1 MVIFHSYVSLPE
13 GIPFDVPNPLLKVD
27 MLCFQNAINA
37 CVFVGP
43 FQERLAVF
51 CAVKISSPWVRRLSI
66 LNTHVEQ
73 WPKPTNLTCV
83 FRKTGDFPTFMWVFW
98 RVEASRENLL
108 FFFRNPFSWDAK
120 LHKLPMHFPY
130 MRKESRKPRWA
141 RRSCIQHICA
151 SASWAYVFFANHP

>member
-1 MVIFHSYVSLPE
+1 
-13 GIPFDVPNPLLKVD
+13 
-27 MLCFQNAINA
+27 
-37 CVFVGP
+37 
-43 FQERLAVF
+43 
-51 CAVKISSPWVRRLSI
+51 
-66 LNTHVEQ
+66 
-73 WPKPTNLTCV
+73 
-83 FRKTGDFPTFMWVFW
+83 MWVFW

-151 SASWAYVFFANHP
+151 SASWAYVFFANHPYCHKCYSTMSSVWLFIIPAGIHA

>member
-51 CAVKISSPWVRRLSI
+51 CAVKITSPWVRRLSI

-73 WPKPTNLTCV
+73 WPKPTNLTC
-83 FRKTGDFPTFMWVFW
+83 FFQ
-98 RVEASRENLL
+98 ENG
-108 FFFRNPFSWDAK
+108 
-120 LHKLPMHFPY
+120 
-130 MRKESRKPRWA
+130 
-141 RRSCIQHICA
+141 
-151 SASWAYVFFANHP
+151 

>member
-51 CAVKISSPWVRRLSI
+51 CAVKITSPWVRRLSI

-73 WPKPTNLTCV
+73 WPKPTNLTCFFQENGWFSNFYV
-83 FRKTGDFPTFMWVFW
+83 GFL
-98 RVEASRENLL
+98 ESRSITWKLVV
-108 FFFRNPFSWDAK
+108 FFRNPFSWDAK